1 MNNAVFGKTMENVR
15 KYRALNLIQHN
26 GERTIQYLKQITILR
41 RFSKNICQLQKWKK
55 TERIIIKTVYSR
67 LSILKLKE
75 ILMYEFWYDYVKL
88 NYREKAKF
96 CYVDTDS
103 FIAYIKTDDIYK
115 DITEDVESKFD
126 ISNYEL
132 DRPFPKG
139 QNKKV
144 VRLMADN
151 LCG

>member
-1 MNNAVFGKTMENVR
+1 M
-15 KYRALNLIQHN
+15 
-26 GERTIQYLKQITILR
+26 
-41 RFSKNICQLQKWKK
+41 
-55 TERIIIKTVYSR
+55 
-67 LSILKLKE
+67 
-75 ILMYEFWYDYVKL
+75 
-88 NYREKAKF
+88 
-96 CYVDTDS
+96 DTDS
-103 FIAYIKTDDIYK
+103 FIVYIKTDDIYK